1 VLSGVATAEEPAGAA
16 VLGGSRQGPA
26 EAGNALG
33 AVAPIPGVMASV
45 TPVPR
50 PLCRTFQ
57 TVSSRVWGELQWD
70 HSCGFGL
77 SEHYLTDSVLSD
89 LARSH
94 PTEIQIR
101 KYSAWEEGRTTGADW
116 EWWIGNAGS
125 WLGMRVQ
132 AKRIDSHGLTY
143 PKLGYVGG
151 TPRMLQVDR
160 LLADAQAASRIPLY
174 CLYNYW
180 TASTADPAWPC
191 QSYPQRRTFWG
202 CSIAHAQS
210 VAHCINSGTN
220 TLASLRQYIRP
231 WMCLVCC
238 SGFRPSGKAAERT
251 YAYLEHGL
259 PRSGGLDTKLP
270 GVVRNLPAYVVR
282 AVHGEPGVVMPDN
295 LRGIMVITSKP
306 DEPHSQPE

>member
-1 VLSGVATAEEPAGAA
+1 MRVRAVRALPHRLCSFGLGTLPPDRNPDQK
-16 VLGGSRQGPA
+16 VLG
-26 EAGNALG
+26 LG
-33 AVAPIPGVMASV
+33 
-45 TPVPR
+45 
-50 PLCRTFQ
+50 
-57 TVSSRVWGELQWD
+57 
-70 HSCGFGL
+70 
-77 SEHYLTDSVLSD
+77 
-89 LARSH
+89 
-94 PTEIQIR
+94 
-101 KYSAWEEGRTTGADW
+101 
-116 EWWIGNAGS
+116 
-125 WLGMRVQ
+125 
-132 AKRIDSHGLTY
+132 
-143 PKLGYVGG
+143 GG
-151 TPRMLQVDR
+151 THHWGRLGVVDWKRRIMAWDEGSSETHRFAWAHLSQARLCGRNPRMLQVDR